1 MLRDHKIILFEGF
14 FKLCPWDTLSPPP
27 PRDTYRAKRESVD
40 DIVVTAGSSHVQTRS
55 NLD

>member
-27 PRDTYRAKRESVD
+27 PRDTYRAKR
-40 DIVVTAGSSHVQTRS
+40 RS
-55 NLD
+55 ARNFMKISIWKIFQG